1 MQKLVR
7 FALPM
12 LVQRDSAIAPPS
24 AQDVANQP
32 ITALLGAIS
41 QSTTF
46 KCMKNPAVPR
56 GEGCG
61 LRRW

>member
-12 LVQRDSAIAPPS
+12 LVQRDSAIAPLS
-24 AQDVANQP
+24 AQGKAGRS

-41 QSTTF
+41 QPNTL
-46 KCMKNPAVPR
+46 KYIKNPAVPMS
-56 GEGCG
+56 GGCG
-61 LRRW
+61 LRRC